1 MAYTVP
7 ELEPASV
14 TAGDLVTWSRS
25 FAEFSAAD
33 GWVLTYALTS
43 SSALISITASTYQTS
58 QFLVSVAKATT
69 ANWTAGTYA
78 VQGYVTN
85 GSSRHLVYSGTI
97 KINPNLAAASSGY
110 DNRTHAKK
118 CLDAIETVLEARASK
133 TIQNWS
139 GLEQSFSLIPTS
151 ELLTMRDRYL
161 TEYKSEQAAE
171 RVAQGLGN
179 RRNVFVRFTS
189 PR

>member
-25 FAEFSAAD
+25 FADFSAAE
-33 GWVLTYALTS
+33 GWVLSYALTS
-43 SSALISITASTYQTS
+43 PSALITISASTYQAS

-69 ANWTAGTYA
+69 ANWMAGTYA
-78 VQGYVTN
+78 IQGYVTN
-85 GSSRHLVYSGTI
+85 GNSRHLVYTGTI
-97 KINPNLAAASSGY
+97 KIQPNLAAASSGY
-110 DNRTHAKK
+110 DNRSHAKK

-139 GLEQSFSLIPTS
+139 GLEQSFSLIATAD
-151 ELLTMRDRYL
+151 LLTMRDRYL